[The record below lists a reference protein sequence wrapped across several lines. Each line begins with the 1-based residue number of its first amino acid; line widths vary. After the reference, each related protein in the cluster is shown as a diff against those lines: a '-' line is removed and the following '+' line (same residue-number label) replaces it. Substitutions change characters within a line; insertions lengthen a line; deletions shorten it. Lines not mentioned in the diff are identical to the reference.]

1 MRAMPGVF
9 GGTARPAMSVA
20 LGLPPPGWDGR
31 LLEREMSGYGRV
43 PISPDGEVM
52 KVRKIRTTD
61 AEWEKCLKLSNG
73 AGRSAFLRHAINTTE
88 LPKRAKAGASAPR
101 QAAD

>member
-1 MRAMPGVF
+1 
-9 GGTARPAMSVA
+9 
-20 LGLPPPGWDGR
+20 
-31 LLEREMSGYGRV
+31 MSGYGRV